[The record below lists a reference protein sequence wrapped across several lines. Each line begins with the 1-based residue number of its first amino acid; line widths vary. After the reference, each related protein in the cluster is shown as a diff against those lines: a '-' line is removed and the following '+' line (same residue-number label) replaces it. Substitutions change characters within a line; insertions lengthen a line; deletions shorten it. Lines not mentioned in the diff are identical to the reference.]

1 MVNKMY
7 QFKLEHECI
16 FFNSWTA
23 DHECLTTGNDS
34 IFLSFFFFFQ
44 LQDFINSVM
53 KDEALPWSVKQAIEK
68 VKVNIQWRK
77 MHEKDVETWLMKFFN
92 PQLPDFS
99 NSK

>member
-1 MVNKMY
+1 
-7 QFKLEHECI
+7 
-16 FFNSWTA
+16 
-23 DHECLTTGNDS
+23 
-34 IFLSFFFFFQ
+34 
-44 LQDFINSVM
+44 M

-77 MHEKDVETWLMKFFN
+77 THEKDVETWLMKFFN